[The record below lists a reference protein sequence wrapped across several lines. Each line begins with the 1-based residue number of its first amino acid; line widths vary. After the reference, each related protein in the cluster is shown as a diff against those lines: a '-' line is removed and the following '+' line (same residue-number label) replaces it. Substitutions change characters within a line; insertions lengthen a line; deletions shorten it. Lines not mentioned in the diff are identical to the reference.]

1 MTPLA
6 AKLVFLTSSALGAAT
21 LGSTA
26 YLVEH
31 PRAFSPEPVRPLAI
45 TPLAPRPLPPEP
57 AVLPEPVVIP
67 AVVVTGE
74 KAPRIPKAQP
84 AAKPAQEKTF
94 VPCSEWREMGPTNV
108 NKGGAASVHRVRK
121 LCT

>member
-6 AKLVFLTSSALGAAT
+6 AKLVFLTSSALGTAA

-45 TPLAPRPLPPEP
+45 APIAPRPLPPEP
-57 AVLPEPVVIP
+57 VLVPEPVALP
-67 AVVVTGE
+67 AVVVTGT
-74 KAPRIPKAQP
+74 KAPLIPKARP
-84 AAKPAQEKTF
+84 ATKPAKEKAF
-94 VPCSEWREMGPTNV
+94 VPCTEWRDMGPTNT
-108 NKGGAASVHRVRK
+108 NKGNTQGMRRVRT
-121 LCT
+121 LC